1 MPKKATAER
10 RPKKA
15 PLLRRAKKSSAK
27 KAAKKAVEK
36 VTKRKATK
44 KRSKM
49 TMKVISVS
57 SPVALQNEI
66 DKANQIARYP
76 AHVEHL
82 CTIDNAP
89 WFLLDWQE

>member
-1 MPKKATAER
+1 MPKTAER
-10 RPKKA
+10 RPKKR
-15 PLLRRAKKSSAK
+15 LKKRTT
-27 KAAKKAVEK
+27 KATAKKAVEK

-44 KRSKM
+44 RSRM